1 MLVNSRCH
9 SLVETDTMLGFAAPR
24 LCGRA
29 RDGALAAIV
38 VILPGL
44 GRFHRGAG
52 LFVTACPETGGMGGK
67 AHVFTARERLG
78 AARVRHSR
86 KKSPGLRWKAGAS
99 ERAIPL
105 GGGGRWPPY
114 PP

>member
-29 RDGALAAIV
+29 RDGSLAAIV

-44 GRFHRGAG
+44 GRFHCGAS
-52 LFVTACPETGGMGGK
+52 LFVTACPEIGGMGGK
-67 AHVFTARERLG
+67 AHVFAAHERLG
-78 AARVRHSR
+78 SDRPIRLNGAQRPAVPRQEGVAVNPVFACSRRQLAA
-86 KKSPGLRWKAGAS
+86 
-99 ERAIPL
+99 
-105 GGGGRWPPY
+105 
-114 PP
+114 